1 MQSILDFVIKG
12 GFVMWLLV
20 PMAVVTIA
28 LIIERLIAYKQE
40 GNTAPGLLEEV
51 RNYVRAGRDAD
62 ALRACKDRGG
72 PVAAAL
78 ATVLE
83 ERNQPVD
90 FIERRYSEVL
100 NGAYLRLDR
109 FLPVLQVFTQ
119 VAPLAGLFGTI
130 IGMIRVFVEFQ
141 TASQTA
147 GGSGG
152 VLSGV
157 AEALYATATGIAVAT
172 IAFSAYGYFT
182 SRRDNVIAEAENAA
196 DSLINELLGTGR
208 VAPATLAT
216 DRAVSPS
223 AAPVAR

>member
-1 MQSILDFVIKG
+1 MQALIDFVVHG

-28 LIIERLIAYKQE
+28 LIVERIIAFKQE
-40 GNTAPGLLEEV
+40 GDTAPGLLEEV
-51 RNYVRAGRDAD
+51 RNLVRAGRDTD

-72 PVAAAL
+72 PVAASL

-83 ERNQPVD
+83 ERKQPVD
-90 FIERRYSEVL
+90 FIERRYTEVL

-109 FLPVLQVFTQ
+109 FLPVLQIFTQ
-119 VAPLAGLFGTI
+119 IAPLAGLFGTI
-130 IGMIRVFVEFQ
+130 IGMIRVFVQFQ
-141 TASQTA
+141 NAQSA
-147 GGSGG
+147 GGSNG

-172 IAFSAYGYFT
+172 VSFAAYGYFM
-182 SRRDNVIAEAENAA
+182 SRRDNIIAEAENAS

-208 VAPATLAT
+208 VAPNTLPT
-216 DRAVSPS
+216 DRVTTSPGT
-223 AAPVAR
+223 PVVR

>member
-1 MQSILDFVIKG
+1 MQIIEFVVKG

-20 PMAVVTIA
+20 PMAVVTVA
-28 LIIERLIAYKQE
+28 LIVERLIAYKQE
-40 GNTAPGLLEEV
+40 GSTAPGLLEEV
-51 RNYVRAGRDAD
+51 RGLVRAGRESD
-62 ALRACKDRGG
+62 ALRLCKDRGG

-90 FIERRYSEVL
+90 YIERRYSEVL

-119 VAPLAGLFGTI
+119 VAPLAGLLGTI

-141 TASQTA
+141 NAQAA
-147 GGSGG
+147 GGSQG

-172 IAFSAYGYFT
+172 VSFAAYGYFIA
-182 SRRDNVIAEAENAA
+182 RRDNIIAEAENAA

-208 VAPATLAT
+208 VAPATLAS
-216 DRAVSPS
+216 DRVSNAP
-223 AAPVAR
+223 AASVAR

>member
-1 MQSILDFVIKG
+1 MQALLDFVTKG

-40 GNTAPGLLEEV
+40 GNTAPGLLETV
-51 RNYVRAGRDAD
+51 RTLVRGGRDAE
-62 ALRACKDRGG
+62 ALRACKDQGG

-90 FIERRYSEVL
+90 FIERRYTEVL

-109 FLPVLQVFTQ
+109 FLPILQVFTQ
-119 VAPLAGLFGTI
+119 IAPLAGLFGTI

-141 TASQTA
+141 TAQSA
-147 GGSGG
+147 GGSNG

-172 IAFSAYGYFT
+172 ISFAAYGYFT
-182 SRRDNVIAEAENAA
+182 SRRDNILAEAENAS
-196 DSLINELLGTGR
+196 DSLINEFLGTGR
-208 VAPATLAT
+208 VAPTTLAT
-216 DRAVSPS
+216 DRVTASVT
-223 AAPVAR
+223 R